1 MQIKKR
7 CGKINCREFIEDVSQ
22 SFCDEHKGETDR
34 AYNEF
39 RNTYNKEYVTFYSS
53 KKWRD
58 KRKQALRRDE
68 YICRRCKEEFDLIT
82 IAEEVHHIVPTKVD
96 WNKRLELDNLMSLC
110 KPCHQQI
117 ESKR

>member
-7 CGKINCREFIEDVSQ
+7 CGKINCRNFVEDVSQ
-22 SFCDEHKGETDR
+22 SYCEKHRGYVNKHYNQFRETYHKD
-34 AYNEF
+34 YIS
-39 RNTYNKEYVTFYSS
+39 FYKSS
-53 KKWRD
+53 AWVK

-68 YICRRCKEEFDLIT
+68 YLCQRCKNEFGLIT

-96 WNKRLELDNLMSLC
+96 WSKRLVLDNLMSLC